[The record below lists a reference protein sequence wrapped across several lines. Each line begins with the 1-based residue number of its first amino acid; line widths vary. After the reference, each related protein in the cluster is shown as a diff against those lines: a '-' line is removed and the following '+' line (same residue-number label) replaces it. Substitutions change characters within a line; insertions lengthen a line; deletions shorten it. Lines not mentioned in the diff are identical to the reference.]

1 MVLATLGLVTAVQLS
16 LPGDCVS
23 KGPLGMGDLLPC
35 GVCLFAVAAGMLAGV
50 YAHEAYTG
58 PFYGV
63 AMGRTYHDVLASSQ
77 AAAYADAGKL
87 YFAETSDVDTS
98 RVLGHKDGR
107 RYCVAPIIDRGTA
120 QARKVSFWA
129 IGLDCC
135 GIRSRF
141 ECGDAG
147 SKARGGA
154 RAPPDGVF
162 DRPSAGFL
170 KAVRQAAHVYD
181 LEVPAEP

>member
-35 GVCLFAVAAGMLAGV
+35 GVCLFAVAAGMLTGV

-63 AMGRTYHDVLASSQ
+63 ALGREYHNILASSQ
-77 AAAYADAGKL
+77 GAAYADAGRL
-87 YFAETSDVDTS
+87 HFAETSNVDTN

-107 RYCVAPIIDRGTA
+107 RYCVAPIIDSGNA
-120 QARKVSFWA
+120 QMMKISFWA
-129 IGLDCC
+129 VGLDCC
-135 GIRSRF
+135 GSRGDF
-141 ECGDAG
+141 TCGDAG
-147 SKARGGA
+147 SSSARGG
-154 RAPPDGVF
+154 
-162 DRPSAGFL
+162 
-170 KAVRQAAHVYD
+170 
-181 LEVPAEP
+181 